1 MERVDR
7 SIKQSLLWLMVP
19 MILPLSLV
27 TPPDLVMKRQWSPEL
42 FQLLIPR
49 AWPTTL
55 TFPSNPE
62 MLRLT
67 ESSPS
72 MLKLVPGLT
81 TPTSITSVQML
92 SRSQSQT
99 MPVAPPGSLSL
110 WVLLP
115 LMIPALYQVI
125 SLPLVKK
132 TRRLLELFQLQMLKA
147 SPTTPTSRLHPS
159 MLQRMGRRPST
170 LNQVLGLMSQLPTTS
185 ALIPSRWQWQ
195 MIWVAPLGSLSLWV
209 LLPLMISALYQVISL
224 SLAKKTRRLLE
235 LFQLPML
242 KASPT
247 TPTSRLHPSMLQ
259 RMGRRPSTLNQVLGL
274 MSQLPTTSAL
284 IPSRWQWQMIW
295 VARRPS
301 RSPLPSPPLR
311 TLPLSL
317 ATRVQQVQKIP
328 SSSVLFRLLIL
339 MVSLIQLISPLSL
352 TTFLWM
358 ALPWSM
364 PLRANGHMNLI
375 PTTTALILSSSRLQM
390 ISVVLPLRTF
400 LCRFHLFRMHR
411 LVWMARFPLMRIR
424 FIRLLWV
431 ISLLMIL
438 IKAIPWA
445 VLSWPVY
452 LNVVSWHWMISLWNP
467 SR

>member
-159 MLQRMGRRPST
+159 MLQRMG
-170 LNQVLGLMSQLPTTS
+170 Q
-185 ALIPSRWQWQ
+185 
-195 MIWVAPLGSLSLWV
+195 
-209 LLPLMISALYQVISL
+209 
-224 SLAKKTRRLLE
+224 
-235 LFQLPML
+235 
-242 KASPT
+242 
-247 TPTSRLHPSMLQ
+247 
-259 RMGRRPSTLNQVLGL
+259 RPSTLNQVLGL

-339 MVSLIQLISPLSL
+339 MVSLIQLISLLSL

-375 PTTTALILSSSRLQM
+375 SITTALILSSSRLQT

-411 LVWMARFPLMRIR
+411 LVWMARFLLMRIR